1 MARLPPELIDLI
13 FGYLLLDLDGTP
25 NHGLTGVLDLER
37 STTLLKFGM
46 ACRAFYQLAL
56 PHVYHKFGCD
66 HRGPITP
73 LRVLECFME
82 QPKQALLI
90 HELHTEMVENLPRGQ
105 HQPADRWHPYTRP
118 GPSFQLC
125 KFLFSLDIPEKL
137 EQHLYDGLRDGYD
150 DAETAI
156 LLCMCENLR
165 VWKTHTGDTPPQ
177 HLTHDDFDEEDFK
190 QFKDSLQNKIIRKA
204 RTPGSRLLQQL
215 SEVHVQFTSPENPD
229 AYYQTLNNVHDILR
243 LPSLRRLTLQ
253 RFALFSQ
260 DYLPIPAF
268 RSTIEYLCLEE
279 SWLDADGLAIL
290 FRTCPRLKT
299 LSIHRKDL
307 AVCQPDSIYWH
318 PITHSGIGDVL
329 RQDGTNLTMFEW
341 DYDDPGHLQQ
351 IGSLASLT
359 SLQTL
364 TIRHGALII
373 EFFVKMFDTHLK
385 NILPTSLE
393 TLNVMM
399 SHQPNN
405 HQSLFISQLPQLME
419 DHKFERLSKIE
430 FRGGHFAFNAADIT
444 GWKLSLSRTGAQSL
458 LDDAQCTLLVRE

>member
-25 NHGLTGVLDLER
+25 NHEFTGVLNLER
-37 STTLLKFGM
+37 STTLLKFGV
-46 ACRAFYQLAL
+46 ACRAFYALAL

-90 HELHTEMVENLPRGQ
+90 HEFHTEMVENLPREQ

-118 GPSFQLC
+118 GPSLQLC
-125 KFLFSLDIPEKL
+125 TSLISLDIPDKL
-137 EQHLYDGLRDGYD
+137 KQHLYDGLRDGYD
-150 DAETAI
+150 DAETAM
-156 LLCMCENLR
+156 LLCLCENLR
-165 VWKTHTGDTPPQ
+165 IWKTHTGDMPPQ
-177 HLTHDDFDEEDFK
+177 SLTHSSYDDEEDFK
-190 QFKDSLQNKIIRKA
+190 EFKDSLPNKVIRGA
-204 RTPGSRLLQQL
+204 RSPGSRLLQQL
-215 SEVHVQFTSPENPD
+215 FEVHVQFNSPEDPD
-229 AYYQTLNNVHDILR
+229 PYYQTFENVYDILM
-243 LPSLRRLTLQ
+243 LPSLRRLTLR
-253 RFALFSQ
+253 RFALWHDFRSN
-260 DYLPIPAF
+260 PAVQ
-268 RSTIEYLCLEE
+268 STIEYLCLEE
-279 SWLDADGLAIL
+279 SWLDASGLVTL
-290 FRTCPRLKT
+290 LKTCPRLKT

-307 AVCQPDSIYWH
+307 AVCRPETIYWH

-393 TLNVMM
+393 TLNVIM

-430 FRGGHFAFNAADIT
+430 LRGGHFAFNAADIT